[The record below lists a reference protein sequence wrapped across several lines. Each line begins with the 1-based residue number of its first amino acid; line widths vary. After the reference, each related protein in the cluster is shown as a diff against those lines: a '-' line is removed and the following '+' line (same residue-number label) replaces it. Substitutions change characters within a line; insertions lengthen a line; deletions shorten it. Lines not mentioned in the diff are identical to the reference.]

1 MLMFHGNGNVDV
13 QPPGRRAMVSE
24 GKLFKCMYC
33 VWGAFNFVFVLR
45 KKCIFTTLLV
55 EYKGTR

>member
-1 MLMFHGNGNVDV
+1 MFHGNGNVDV

-45 KKCIFTTLLV
+45 KKCIYTTLLV
-55 EYKGTR
+55 E